1 MARTEIRGF
10 DAVRAAA
17 RDIENFSSDL
27 LGDRDVRD
35 YRQLPLEADP
45 PRHTLFRQAVQPL
58 FHSDVISKHS
68 DAYRALARKL
78 IDQVT
83 SSTEPVDVPSQI
95 ALPYVIGCLC
105 INYNRPD
112 DYDEWLAWGP
122 DVWTADAYRSGS
134 MSEESELA
142 HRERDF
148 AAESDRD
155 GRTLQAYLDRVFDEA
170 ERKMAAGEPSEDAWD
185 FVARLEVDGVA
196 INRKEMQGI
205 ANVLLAGGRDTVIKL
220 ITGLVWH
227 LIESPVDREFL
238 IENPT
243 KYQSA
248 MDELVR
254 YLSPLP
260 KMERIKPEY
269 LGLGDLDRPEEA
281 YVLLS
286 WASANHDPAAWQ
298 SPEKIDIHRGRQPH
312 LGFGHGKHS
321 CMGMNVT
328 EYETKAFLAELLG
341 AWPNWRFATAPDIAW
356 VTETGADGSG
366 FTLLD
371 RFRGLLVEVAPEN

>member
-17 RDIENFSSDL
+17 RDIEHYSSDL

-58 FHSDVISKHS
+58 FHSDAIAQHTE
-68 DAYRALARKL
+68 AYRALARKL
-78 IDQVT
+78 IDQVA
-83 SSTEPVDVPSQI
+83 EAEVPLDVPSQI

-105 INYNRPD
+105 INYNRPG
-112 DYDEWLAWGP
+112 DYDEWLSWGP
-122 DVWTADAYRSGS
+122 DVWTADAYRAGS
-134 MSEESELA
+134 LREESELA

-155 GRTLQAYLDRVFDEA
+155 GSTLQAYLDRVFDEA
-170 ERKMAAGEPSEDAWD
+170 ERKIAAGEPSVDAWD

-196 INRKEMQGI
+196 IDRKEMQGI

-227 LIESPVDREFL
+227 LINSPADREFL
-238 IENPT
+238 VDNPN

-269 LGLGDLDRPEEA
+269 LSLGDLERPEEA

-286 WASANHDPAAWQ
+286 WASANHDPSAWTA
-298 SPEKIDIHRGRQPH
+298 PESIDIHRGRQPH

-341 AWPNWRFATAPDIAW
+341 NWPDWKFAAPPDIAW
-356 VTETGADGSG
+356 VTETGADGGG

-371 RFRGLLVEVAPEN
+371 RFRGLAVEPA